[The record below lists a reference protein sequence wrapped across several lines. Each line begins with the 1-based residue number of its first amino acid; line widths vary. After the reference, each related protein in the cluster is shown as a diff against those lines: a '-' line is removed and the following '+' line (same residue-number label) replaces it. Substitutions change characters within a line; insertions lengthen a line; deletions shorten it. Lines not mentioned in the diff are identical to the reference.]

1 MAEQFRTG
9 GAGFVGFAPEE
20 FTSAQRAVLK
30 LGADFRLFR
39 LFGQDNYPFYLRA
52 LANVGTF
59 EPWGSLLSSSDL
71 PSLFHWGVGTGARTN
86 TPIGPVQLTVGVGD
100 FGRKLPMQPVKVAV
114 YFSVGREFRYTR

>member
-1 MAEQFRTG
+1 M
-9 GAGFVGFAPEE
+9 
-20 FTSAQRAVLK
+20 LK